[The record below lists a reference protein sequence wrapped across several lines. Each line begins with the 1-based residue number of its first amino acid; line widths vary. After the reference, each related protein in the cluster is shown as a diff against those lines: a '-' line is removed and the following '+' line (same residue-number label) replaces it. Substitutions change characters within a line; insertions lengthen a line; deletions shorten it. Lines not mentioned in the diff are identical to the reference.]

1 MTVASTSDTMTT
13 AERPHAGADARS
25 LETAASAAAV
35 APPRWTTTYV
45 RRLVYTDA
53 VAVAVV
59 IAVTAA
65 QLVRF
70 GSTDAMLPSAGSALS
85 YTAVSVLLAVGWI
98 IALAV
103 FHTHDVRLIGSGADE
118 YRRVAHASLALFG
131 SVAIVAFLANQ
142 DLARGYIAVALP
154 AGLTTLGRW
163 SVAVAPLAAAPTDGR

>member
-1 MTVASTSDTMTT
+1 MTVASTNDTMTT
-13 AERPHAGADARS
+13 VERPHAGADARS
-25 LETAASAAAV
+25 LEMAARAATV
-35 APPRWTTTYV
+35 PPPRWTATYV

-53 VAVAVV
+53 VAIG

-70 GSTDAMLPSAGSALS
+70 GSTDAVLHSAGSALS

-118 YRRVAHASLALFG
+118 
-131 SVAIVAFLANQ
+131 
-142 DLARGYIAVALP
+142 
-154 AGLTTLGRW
+154 
-163 SVAVAPLAAAPTDGR
+163 